1 MICLL
6 SLAIL
11 NLRGM
16 NVPFTDVGDGKIY
29 YEITGKGK
37 DLILIHGAW
46 TSHTWWRWQIPVL
59 SRNYRV
65 LSMDV
70 RGHGL
75 STPLQGTYSVE
86 GFSRDLERLTER
98 TGIDDI
104 VLVGWSMGGLISM
117 QYCLDHA
124 SKVKA
129 LVLIATRGHKNSQM
143 KRKIRIQYLRA
154 RLNFFTKIV
163 APRKYDRE
171 TGQFP
176 EDEDEIKNE
185 VGAMLS
191 PSVSQEIFDWV
202 MAELRNSP
210 GTNYYEVARSIWGW
224 GPGEELKKIRV
235 PVLIMVG
242 EDDRST
248 PPHFSCLLHSILPDS
263 ELVVVKDAG
272 HCLAIERPDVVNNEI
287 IGFLRN
293 VGY

>member
-1 MICLL
+1 
-6 SLAIL
+6 
-11 NLRGM
+11 M
-16 NVPFTDVGDGKIY
+16 NVPFIDVGDGKIY

-46 TSHTWWRWQIPVL
+46 TSHAWWRWQIPVL
-59 SRNYRV
+59 SKNYRV

-75 STPLQGTYSVE
+75 SMPLQGTYSVE
-86 GFSRDLERLTER
+86 GFSRDLEILTER

-117 QYCLDHA
+117 QYCLDHV
-124 SKVKA
+124 SRVKA

-154 RLNFFTKIV
+154 RLNFLTKIV

-171 TGQFP
+171 TGQFLD
-176 EDEDEIKNE
+176 DEDEIKNE
-185 VGAMLS
+185 IGNMLS

-202 MAELRNSP
+202 MTELRNRP
-210 GTNYYEVARSIWGW
+210 ATNYYEVARSIWGW

-248 PPHFSCLLHSILPDS
+248 PPHFSRLLHSILSAS
-263 ELVVVKDAG
+263 ELVVVKNAG
-272 HCLAIERPDVVNNEI
+272 HCLTLECPDVVNNEI
-287 IGFLRN
+287 IGFLKN